1 MKLETMKFSVI
12 TPSYNQGQFI
22 ERTIQSVLKQS
33 GSFHIEY
40 SIVDGGSSDDT
51 VAIMSNYE
59 KIMDDNACVIA
70 CDGITFS
77 WVSEKDDGQADAIN
91 KGIARTSGEII
102 AWINSDDIYY
112 PGAFEHVRRIFEE
125 KPDVD
130 VVYGF
135 CNHIDEHDGVIE
147 SYPTEPW
154 DYARL
159 FDKCYICQPG
169 AFFRRSLI
177 DEYGPLDALL
187 KYCMDYELWLR
198 FGKSACFFYL
208 EKLLAGSRMYS
219 ENKTLGQRVA
229 VHYEINEMFREK
241 FGKVPRKWIYG
252 YAEVVAEE
260 KMKEQR
266 LEKVDLDLV
275 REIAQDAFLRWWG
288 SIPARELDY
297 MDKFLSNPG
306 TKMWPVR
313 RKLSGLEELRIGFDV
328 ASMSPCDDF
337 GLSTQMMINT
347 MADKYPD
354 DKFILYKSFGSSL
367 SAPEYSESDS
377 RIKKP
382 NVHYALTDLNDEEAK
397 DFWSDLPHYALLS
410 LGYPDIIH
418 CNNFFCPDISEA
430 KIVYTLYDLSFLDYP
445 EFTTPKHLSVYK
457 KGLDAAAKY
466 ADMIIAISDYSRD
479 RFLRYYPEYPASR
492 IRTVHLASRM
502 DRNLV
507 AKPVHGFTTGN
518 FWLSVC
524 TLEPRKNLK
533 GLIKAYRI
541 YVGDRKDVPP
551 LVLVGGKGWLEDDLP
566 EFIETLGLKNHVI
579 IAGYRDDSELKWMY
593 ENCLAFCYPSFYEG
607 FGLPVLEAMG
617 LGAPVIVSNATS
629 LPEVAGDAGFYVTP
643 DDADEIAAAMRRLES
658 DAQLRSDLKK
668 RGLVQA
674 VKFSWEETARKI
686 HEIYLEVASTPKR
699 KSIGLNEDKSE
710 VGPTIYMPAE
720 NPDSNVYGASTWD
733 RRGDYV
739 IMRLES
745 DYGPLIWIK
754 AQAYRWITRRP
765 GLKTYIKRFRFSRS
779 LVRRLQKNI
788 LGY

>member
-1 MKLETMKFSVI
+1 MKTMKFSVI
-12 TPSYNQGQFI
+12 TPSYNQGQFV
-22 ERTIQSVLKQS
+22 ERTIQSVLNQS

-198 FGKSACFFYL
+198 FGKSARFFYL

-241 FGKVPRKWIYG
+241 FHMVPRKWIYA
-252 YAEVVAEE
+252 YATYAAVGQKAVGTP
-260 KMKEQR
+260 KN
-266 LEKVDLDLV
+266 DLDLE
-275 REIAQDAFLRWWG
+275 REIAHDAFLKWWG
-288 SIPARELDY
+288 WIPRNELNY
-297 MDKFLSNPG
+297 MDIFLGNRD
-306 TKMWPVR
+306 TKTWRVR
-313 RKLSGLEELRIGFDV
+313 MELEGLDTLRVGFDV
-328 ASMSPCDDF
+328 SHTFPGCAGCGQAANMIMKSMVN
-337 GLSTQMMINT
+337 Q
-347 MADKYPD
+347 YPED
-354 DKFILYKSFGSSL
+354 YYILYTTFGPSFCDPQLAGSIT
-367 SAPEYSESDS
+367 
-377 RIKKP
+377 RICAP
-382 NVHYALTDLNDEEAK
+382 NVQYALTNLDECDSRA
-397 DFWSDLPHYALLS
+397 FWFKLPDHALAC
-410 LGYPDIIH
+410 LGYPDVIH
-418 CNNFFCPDISEA
+418 ANNFFCPDVPGA
-430 KIVYTLYDLSFLDYP
+430 KIVYTLYDLSFLDHP
-445 EFTTPKHLSVYK
+445 EFSTPENIEVCRR
-457 KGLDAAAKY
+457 GIDEAARC
-466 ADMIIAISDYSRD
+466 ADMIIAISDYSRN
-479 RFLRYYPEYPASR
+479 RFLYYYPEYPESR
-492 IRTVHLASRM
+492 IRTVYLASRM
-502 DRNLV
+502 DQNLA
-507 AKPVHGFTTGN
+507 AKPLHGFTTGN

-593 ENCLAFCYPSFYEG
+593 ENCLAFCYPTLYEG
-607 FGLPVLEAMG
+607 FGLPVLEAMSQ
-617 LGAPVIVSNATS
+617 GAPVIVSNATS
-629 LPEVAGDAGFYVTP
+629 LPEVAGDAGLYVNP
-643 DDADEIAAAMRRLES
+643 DNMDEIADAMRRLES
-658 DAQLRSDLKK
+658 DAQLRSDLKQ

-674 VKFSWEETARKI
+674 VKFSWTNTAAQI
-686 HEIYLEVASTPKR
+686 HDIYLEALTSPKR
-699 KSIGLNEDKSE
+699 SSSDLKECNNDIDSVIGSRIQDRDRDCSDFSCLNISRNHVIARIEEDFAP
-710 VGPTIYMPAE
+710 G
-720 NPDSNVYGASTWD
+720 D
-733 RRGDYV
+733 R
-739 IMRLES
+739 L
-745 DYGPLIWIK
+745 K
-754 AQAYRWITRRP
+754 AMAYRWITRRP
-765 GLKTYIKRFRFSRS
+765 GLKTYIKRFRFSRF